1 MKNLMKKIKFFFV
14 LSLLFLKFNLAY
26 SMNHPNYPYSIEEI
40 KNDFELF
47 IQERLERLLS
57 EEDNSPITDS
67 TQGIK
72 LPEFKIKIDNIKE
85 NMKMPVNKMDN
96 ATDEK
101 IYLDITNSISS
112 ICQKLK
118 NMNEENNATDLD
130 TFDSIAFICRTLYK
144 ENDNADIIDLDI
156 LDSISSE
163 CQELKKMD
171 KKDNEIYIN
180 MINFIF
186 SICQKLE
193 KRKS

>member
-1 MKNLMKKIKFFFV
+1 MKKIYYHFFV
-14 LSLLFLKFNLAY
+14 LSLLFLNFNLAY
-26 SMNHPNYPYSIEEI
+26 SMDQENNSLPIQKRLALTDKEEI
-40 KNDFELF
+40 SEIDHP
-47 IQERLERLLS
+47 QYTSLL
-57 EEDNSPITDS
+57 
-67 TQGIK
+67 
-72 LPEFKIKIDNIKE
+72 KIKSEVDDIKK
-85 NMKMPVNKMDN
+85 NMEMTVNKMDH
-96 ATDEK
+96 ATCKK
-101 IYLDITNSISS
+101 IYLDILNSISS

-130 TFDSIAFICRTLYK
+130 TFDSIASICRTLYK